1 MRALLSTIGSR
12 GDVQPL
18 VALAIE
24 LRARGVEVRFCVPP
38 DFRDWIEG
46 LGFPVAPIGPE
57 LRKMTTPGPAAKPF
71 QPSPEEMRKLVEESV
86 SAQFATIKGAASGCD
101 VIVAA
106 TALQIAARSVSELLG
121 ARYVFVAYCPAVLPS
136 DGHAPPP
143 VPVWAKTSAPEP
155 ADNRELWKRDG
166 ERFNARFGE
175 LLNAH
180 RTTAGLPPVSDVR
193 GHIFGDRPWLAA
205 DPTLGPWPAGDEA
218 APFQPGAWLV
228 ADDRPLSAEL
238 EGFLDAGD
246 PPVFFGFG
254 SARAPA
260 ELGPMMVGAA
270 RALGRRAIISIG
282 WGGLT
287 LPDDRC
293 DCLMIDEVNQQALF
307 PRVAAVVHHG
317 GAGTTTAAALG
328 GAPQLIIPQMYDQ
341 HYWAK
346 RVAELGVG
354 IAHAAGTP
362 SSESLTTAL
371 DAALRPSVLAT
382 ARSVSARVRRDGAR
396 IAAERLIEEQASR

>member
-18 VALAIE
+18 VALATE
-24 LRARGVEVRFCVPP
+24 LRAHGVGVQLCVPP
-38 DFRDWIEG
+38 DFCAWIEG
-46 LGFPVAPIGPE
+46 LGFSVTPIGPE
-57 LRKMTTPGPAAKPF
+57 LRKMTTPTPGAKPF
-71 QPSPEEMRKLVEESV
+71 QPSPEEVRKLVEDSV
-86 SAQFATIKGAASGCD
+86 ATQFATVKAAANGCD

-143 VPVWAKTSAPEP
+143 LPAWAKTSVPEP
-155 ADNRELWKRDG
+155 TDNRELWTRDG
-166 ERFNARFGE
+166 ERFNARFGD

-180 RTTAGLPPVSDVR
+180 RASAGLAPVSDVR
-193 GHIFGDRPWLAA
+193 GHIFGDAPWLAA
-205 DPTLGPWPAGDEA
+205 DPTLGPWPAADA
-218 APFQPGAWLV
+218 HPPFQPGAWLL

-238 EGFLDAGD
+238 ERFLDAGD
-246 PPVFFGFG
+246 PPVYFGFG

-260 ELGPMMVGAA
+260 ELGRAMVATA
-270 RALGRRAIISIG
+270 RALGRRAVVSAG

-287 LPDDRC
+287 LPDDGD

-307 PRVAAVVHHG
+307 PRVVAVVHHG

-328 GAPQLIIPQMYDQ
+328 GAPQVIIPQMYDQ
-341 HYWAK
+341 HYWAR
-346 RVAELGVG
+346 RVGELGIGV
-354 IAHAAGTP
+354 AHAAGTP
-362 SSESLTTAL
+362 TVESLATAL
-371 DAALRPSVLAT
+371 EAALHPGVAAS
-382 ARSVSARVRRDGAR
+382 ARSVSSRVRRDGAR
-396 IAAERLIEEQASR
+396 AASERLIAEQGGR